1 MKASIQIA
9 VAGILALCI
18 PQADLEAQRLE
29 SALVQDV
36 IRGATAARPD
46 PVALGARL
54 VDIDGELTDLLHAL
68 AQAHGL
74 RYSIPQKANPME
86 IRENLCRGCDTPAF
100 LRQGYAGLQERMG
113 RLEEALKTRRNPD
126 RRALESLARETVLL
140 AWALKGFTLAEATD
154 VTPETMDEDSPEAN
168 SILPAI
174 GLGLA
179 LYSWYG
185 TWQRMDPV
193 VDAFDDNRERHRDRR
208 RQAEDLDL
216 HYPNA
221 CWQTFLWGSDCN

>member
-1 MKASIQIA
+1 MKASILIA
-9 VAGILALCI
+9 VAVILALSI
-18 PQADLEAQRLE
+18 PQAELEAQRLE

-36 IRGATAARPD
+36 IRGATAARTD

-68 AQAHGL
+68 AETHGL
-74 RYSIPQKANPME
+74 RYSIPEKANPME
-86 IRENLCRGCDTPAF
+86 IRENLCRGCDTPTF

-113 RLEEALKTRRNPD
+113 RLEEALRAGGNPD

-140 AWALKGFTLAEATD
+140 AWALKGYTLAEATD
-154 VTPETMDEDSPEAN
+154 VTPETMDEDAPEAN
-168 SILPAI
+168 SILGAI
-174 GLGLA
+174 GLGLTI
-179 LYSWYG
+179 YGWYG
-185 TWQRMDPV
+185 TWQSTGDV
-193 VDAFDDNRERHRDRR
+193 VDAFDDDRERHRDRR

-221 CWQTFLWGSDCN
+221 CWQTFLWGNDCN